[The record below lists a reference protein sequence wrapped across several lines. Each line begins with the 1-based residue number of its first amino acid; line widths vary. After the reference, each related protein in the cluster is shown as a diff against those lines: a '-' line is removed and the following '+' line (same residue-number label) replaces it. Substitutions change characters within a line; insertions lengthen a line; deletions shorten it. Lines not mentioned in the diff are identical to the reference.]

1 MHQSDFSSIATKR
14 YRKYRVKQTKESL
27 KKKVISFLFRLFQ
40 AIARTLQKA
49 GILRRKV
56 ETVTV
61 E

>member
-1 MHQSDFSSIATKR
+1 MHQPDFSSVAAKR
-14 YRKYRVKQTKESL
+14 YRKYRLKQSRDSF

-40 AIARTLQKA
+40 AIARALQKA
-49 GILRRKV
+49 GLLRRKV